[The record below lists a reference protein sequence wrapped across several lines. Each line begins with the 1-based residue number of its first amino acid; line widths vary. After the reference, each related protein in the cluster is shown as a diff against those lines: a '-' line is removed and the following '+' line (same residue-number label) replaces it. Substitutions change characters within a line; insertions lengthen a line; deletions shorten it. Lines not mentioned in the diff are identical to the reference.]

1 MQLPFFCTTSAIF
14 RQGSEVPM
22 LLPTL
27 ARHGGRLILPLL
39 VLMASPAL
47 AQRDPGS
54 LPLTRDGVPTLAPL
68 VERVMPSVVSIS
80 VVQNAPQEQNPLMRD
95 PTFRRF
101 FGPQGRGQRPPLAS
115 GSGVIVDATK
125 GYVLTNAHVVA
136 NAQKIRVTLSDRR
149 SFDATL
155 VGADRISDIAV
166 LRIPAERLTA
176 LPLDD
181 SDSLRVGDYVV
192 AIGNPFGIGQT
203 VTAGIVSGLSRSG
216 LGNGQLENFIQTDA
230 PINPGNSGGA
240 LIDLRGRLVG
250 INSAIIGPA
259 GGNVGIGFAV
269 PTSIAGAVMSQI
281 VATGRVRYARLGV
294 AITETVPDA
303 SGRQGVN
310 VTRVE
315 PGSGAERAGLRT
327 GDVIVSVNGRPVRSA
342 ADLRSRVALSPV
354 DSTVKVEVL
363 RDGRPM
369 TFDVRLG
376 AA

>member
-1 MQLPFFCTTSAIF
+1 
-14 RQGSEVPM
+14 
-22 LLPTL
+22 
-27 ARHGGRLILPLL
+27 
-39 VLMASPAL
+39 
-47 AQRDPGS
+47 
-54 LPLTRDGVPTLAPL
+54 
-68 VERVMPSVVSIS
+68 MPSVVSIS
-80 VVQNAPQEQNPLMRD
+80 VVQNAPREQNPLMRD

-101 FGPQGRGQRPPLAS
+101 FGQQDGTRRPALAA
-115 GSGVIVDATK
+115 GSGVIVDPGK

-181 SDSLRVGDYVV
+181 TDSLRVGDYVV

-216 LGNGQLENFIQTDA
+216 LGNGRLENFIQTDA

-250 INSAIIGPA
+250 INSAIIGPS

-294 AITETVPDA
+294 AITDIPADA
-303 SGRQGVN
+303 GGRHGVS
-310 VTRVE
+310 VARVE

-327 GDVIVSVNGRPVRSA
+327 GDVIVAVDGRPVRSA
-342 ADLRSRVALSPV
+342 SDLRSRVALSPV

-363 RDGRPM
+363 RDGRPI

-376 AA
+376 AV

>member
-1 MQLPFFCTTSAIF
+1 MFLPI
-14 RQGSEVPM
+14 
-22 LLPTL
+22 L

-39 VLMASPAL
+39 VLMASPAV
-47 AQRDPGS
+47 AQRDTSS
-54 LPLTRDGVPTLAPL
+54 LPLMRDGVPTLAPL

-80 VVQNAPQEQNPLMRD
+80 VVQNVPQEQNPLLRD

-101 FGPQGRGQRPPLAS
+101 FGPQQGGQRPPLAA
-115 GSGVIVDATK
+115 GSGVIVDAAR

-149 SFDATL
+149 SMDATL

-166 LRIPAERLTA
+166 LRITADRLTA

-181 SDSLRVGDYVV
+181 SDALKVGDYVV

-216 LGNGQLENFIQTDA
+216 LGDGRLENFIQTDA

-250 INSAIIGPA
+250 INSAIIGPS

-269 PTSIAGAVMSQI
+269 PTSIAGAVMAQI

-294 AITETVPDA
+294 AITDTVGDA
-303 SGRQGVN
+303 SGRRGVD
-310 VTRVE
+310 VKRVE
-315 PGSGAERAGLRT
+315 PGSGADRAGLRT
-327 GDVIVSVNGRPVRSA
+327 GDVIVAVDGRPVRSA
-342 ADLRSRVALSPV
+342 SDLRSRVALSPV

-369 TFDVRLG
+369 TFDVRLNG
-376 AA
+376 A